1 MARISRL
8 VTLTFVAMG
17 IVSCSSKPR
26 AIVTSRRNAC
36 EYGDARWQTGT
47 FFRSLDGCHDCSCRA
62 NGEITCTTRTCS
74 TDAGAHTD
82 APSEGAD
89 LAADVAGDDLVA
101 DVAGDDLASVSTLA
115 IDFAGAGAHVFAAEW
130 LVFQPNESGS
140 VDVTT
145 EIGSSWSTHP
155 RAVEAQSLSMCGAAL
170 NEDESIRNLQA
181 AGFPE
186 SPNPA
191 LVNLRSVQIS
201 EVSPTSFCTGV
212 HHANGTW
219 TFLPTPVLPMLDPG
233 SGLAVG
239 TRSMSED
246 EVDLVAVL
254 FDGDAVVRA
263 LEYQTSP

>member
-1 MARISRL
+1 MARTSRL

-26 AIVTSRRNAC
+26 AIVTGRRNNCA
-36 EYGDARWQTGT
+36 
-47 FFRSLDGCHDCSCRA
+47 
-62 NGEITCTTRTCS
+62 TRTCS
-74 TDAGAHTD
+74 SDAPVHTDAAVQPDAGAHTD
-82 APSEGAD
+82 AGVQTDTAVEDAE
-89 LAADVAGDDLVA
+89 LAG

-115 IDFAGAGAHVFAAEW
+115 IGFAGAGAHVLAAEW

-145 EIGSSWSTHP
+145 EVGSSWSTHP
-155 RAVEAQSLSMCGAAL
+155 RAVEAQSLSRCGSAL
-170 NEDESIRNLQA
+170 NEDESIQSLQA
-181 AGFPE
+181 AGLPE

-219 TFLPTPVLPMLDPG
+219 TFHPIPVLPVLDPA
-233 SGLAVG
+233 SGLAIG

-246 EVDLVAVL
+246 DVDLVAVL